1 MATRVSLHHARPS
14 EAGFILPLT
23 LWIVAILG
31 LGIAGINAWV
41 STAVENS
48 RLLQHRAET
57 DLAVANLR
65 NELVYLLATRPL
77 TYRGL
82 EVGQGLKR
90 PDRFDFTSVMSATY
104 DSSEAISFDN
114 RPYVLESNPDFLV
127 QIQDSRGLINLNSI
141 TGLYLRRFFSEFHV
155 PGNYRDRLIDTLAD
169 WIDDDNLSNQSG
181 AERDTYER
189 LGRLGPTNTPMLT
202 PFEAQGILDWDTIP
216 QIWEA
221 DRKTPLFTA
230 CAAGA
235 FNPNTAPESVMMA
248 YVIGL
253 TQENLAEVMRRR
265 AEKPF
270 RNQYEFAQVSD
281 VLTPNEAFFFAF
293 LPANCMI
300 VNVTDRST
308 GERVRFSFSILP
320 YSRHQ
325 PWQVDYAFR
334 IPPQERDELDRA
346 NPEITFPSPETVH
359 LREQRDSA
367 AERVD

>member
-1 MATRVSLHHARPS
+1 M
-14 EAGFILPLT
+14 LPLT

-48 RLLQHRAET
+48 RMLQHRADT
-57 DLAVANLR
+57 DLAVANFR
-65 NELVYLLATRPL
+65 NELAYLLATRPL

-90 PDRFDFTSVMSATY
+90 PDRFDFAAVTSATY
-104 DSSEAISFDN
+104 ESAQAIAFDN

-141 TGLYLRRFFSEFHV
+141 TGPYLRRFFSLYQV
-155 PGNYRDRLIDTLAD
+155 PDNYRERLVDTLAD
-169 WIDDDNLSNQSG
+169 WIDEDNMTNQFG
-181 AERDTYER
+181 AERDAYER
-189 LGRLGPTNTPMLT
+189 LGRLGPTNTPMLN
-202 PFEAQGILDWDTIP
+202 PFEAQSIQDWDTIP

-221 DRKTPLFTA
+221 DRKRPLFTA

-235 FNPNTAPESVMMA
+235 FNPNTAPEAVMMA
-248 YVIGL
+248 YVVGL
-253 TQENLAEVMRRR
+253 TQENLAEVMRHRTD
-265 AEKPF
+265 KPF
-270 RNQYEFAQVSD
+270 RNQYEFAQSSA

-308 GERVRFSFSILP
+308 GERVRFSFSLLP

-334 IPPQERDELDRA
+334 LPPQERDELDRA
-346 NPEITFPSPETVH
+346 NPEITFPAPETVY
-359 LREQRDSA
+359 LRESGDSTA
-367 AERVD
+367 GRVN